1 MNERFEIE
9 LTAASFGG
17 DCVGRLPDGKT
28 LFVPFGIVGERV
40 EIEIVEEK
48 RNYARG
54 RITKVIQ
61 PSPKRIQ
68 PRCPHFMECGG
79 CHYQHLAYAD
89 QLALKQEIV
98 AGQLKRIGKIDDPPV
113 RSIVPS
119 PVEWNYRNTVQFHL
133 SPNGKPGFQRAG
145 ARGVVEIRECHLP
158 LPSINYLW
166 PKLELD
172 PRTGIERFSIR
183 CGSDDELLLG
193 LESSQPRPPEFEV
206 DFPLSVVFQGVDD
219 TLLLSGED
227 FSLMQVKDRTF
238 RVSAGSF
245 FQVNLPQAAAM
256 VEHVL
261 DGLNPGKNDLL
272 VDAYCG
278 AGLFSAFIAPF
289 VKKVIG
295 IELSE
300 SSCNDYAVNLDE
312 YDNVE
317 LYIGAVEQ
325 VLPELKIKPTAVILD
340 PPRAGLDPAALAG
353 LIQSA
358 PRRIAYVSC
367 DPSTL
372 ARDIQKLIASGY
384 QLESVTP
391 FDLFPQTYHVECV
404 AFLSLIAP
412 SAEE

>member
-1 MNERFEIE
+1 MNEKFEIE
-9 LTAASFGG
+9 LGGASFGG
-17 DCVGRLPDGKT
+17 DSVGKLPDGKT
-28 LFVPFGIVGERV
+28 IFVPFGITGERV
-40 EIEIVEEK
+40 EVEVIEDK
-48 RNYARG
+48 RNFARG
-54 RITKVIQ
+54 RITRVLEA
-61 PSPKRIQ
+61 SPKRIT

-89 QLALKQEIV
+89 QLELKKEIV
-98 AGQLKRIGKIDDPPV
+98 TGQLKRIGKIDEPRV
-113 RSIVPS
+113 EKIVPS
-119 PVEWNYRNTVQFHL
+119 PAQWNYRNTVQFHL

-158 LPSINYLW
+158 LPPINDLW

-183 CGSDDELLLG
+183 CGSDDETLLG
-193 LESSQPRPPEFEV
+193 LESSQPTPPEFEV
-206 DFPLSVVFQGVDD
+206 DFPLSVVYLSPEQAF
-219 TLLLSGED
+219 LLSGED
-227 FSLMQVKDRTF
+227 YSLMQVRERTF
-238 RVSAGSF
+238 KVSAGSF

-261 DGLNPGKNDLL
+261 AGLKPGKNDLL

-278 AGLFSAFIAPF
+278 AGLFSAFIAPSL
-289 VKKVIG
+289 KKVIG

-312 YDNVE
+312 FENVE

-325 VLPELKIKPTAVILD
+325 VLPELKIKPAAVILD
-340 PPRAGLDPAALAG
+340 PPRAGLDPAALEG

-367 DPSTL
+367 DPATL
-372 ARDIQKLIASGY
+372 ARDIQKLVASGY
-384 QLESVTP
+384 RLESVTP
-391 FDLFPQTYHVECV
+391 FDLFPQTYHVESV
-404 AFLSLIAP
+404 AFLSLNK
-412 SAEE
+412 

>member
-1 MNERFEIE
+1 MNEKFEIE
-9 LTAASFGG
+9 LGGASFGG
-17 DCVGRLPDGKT
+17 DSVGKLPDGKT
-28 LFVPFGIVGERV
+28 IFVPFGITGERV
-40 EIEIVEEK
+40 EVEVIEDK
-48 RNYARG
+48 RNFARG
-54 RITKVIQ
+54 RITRVLEA
-61 PSPKRIQ
+61 SPKRIT

-89 QLALKQEIV
+89 QLELKKEIV
-98 AGQLKRIGKIDDPPV
+98 TGQLKRIGKIDEPRV
-113 RSIVPS
+113 EKIVPS
-119 PVEWNYRNTVQFHL
+119 PAQWNYRNTVQFHL

-158 LPSINYLW
+158 LPPINDLW

-183 CGSDDELLLG
+183 CGSDDETLLG
-193 LESSQPRPPEFEV
+193 LESSQPTPPEFEV
-206 DFPLSVVFQGVDD
+206 DFPLSVVYLSPEQAF
-219 TLLLSGED
+219 LLSGED
-227 FSLMQVKDRTF
+227 YSLMQVRERTF
-238 RVSAGSF
+238 KVSAGSF

-261 DGLNPGKNDLL
+261 AGLKPGKNDLL

-278 AGLFSAFIAPF
+278 AGLFSAFIAPSL
-289 VKKVIG
+289 KKVIG

-312 YDNVE
+312 FENVE

-325 VLPELKIKPTAVILD
+325 VLPELKIKPAAVILD

-353 LIQSA
+353 LIQSE
-358 PRRIAYVSC
+358 PQRIAYVSC

-372 ARDIQKLIASGY
+372 ARDIQKLVASGY
-384 QLESVTP
+384 RLESVTP
-391 FDLFPQTYHVECV
+391 FDLFPQTYHVESV
-404 AFLSLIAP
+404 AFLSLNK
-412 SAEE
+412 